1 MLCKFCDLS
10 LIKKKKEK
18 EKEKKKQER
27 KNTKAITLLSKEH
40 KYAGGDQQR
49 QNISIA

>member
-10 LIKKKKEK
+10 LIKKK